1 MLLTCHQVRPETS
14 DVTSFIFSSD
24 QAVDFIPGQFLTLL
38 VPIEART
45 SARAYSLASIPGETE
60 LQLTIK
66 RVPGGRVSNHLLDA
80 LKPGDTLEALA
91 PAGEFH
97 RDLAGDGAWLLLS
110 AGCGITPV
118 FSMLRERL
126 QREPDADIVFV
137 HSARTAADRLFP
149 EPLEA
154 LAAAHPNLKLHW
166 VLGDAVDPEPFKGR
180 LDAAQLQARVPDLK
194 QRTAMICG
202 PQGYM
207 DAVKTM
213 LREFGVEEGRI
224 HSEAFV
230 APQPASLTEA
240 SPSAGHQ
247 LAVDGIELP
256 ILPGQTVL
264 ESLEQGGLPIFAA
277 CRTGVCGSCKCKGE
291 KGKLESTST
300 LGLTPEEIEA
310 GYFLAC
316 SSTVTGDMAV
326 ELND

>member
-1 MLLTCHQVRPETS
+1 MLLTCHEVRPETA
-14 DVTSFIFSSD
+14 DVTSFLFNSD

-38 VPIEART
+38 VPIEERT
-45 SARAYSLASIPGETE
+45 SARAYSLSSIPGDER
-60 LQLTIK
+60 LKLTIK

-80 LKPGDTLEALA
+80 LKPGDQLEAMA

-97 RDLAGDGAWLLLS
+97 RDIAGSGAWLLLS

-137 HSARTAADRLFP
+137 HSARSEADKIFP
-149 EPLEA
+149 QELEA
-154 LAAAHPNLKLHW
+154 LAAEHPNLKLHW
-166 VLGDAVDPEPFKGR
+166 VLGDNTDPDPFKGR
-180 LDAAQLQARVPDLK
+180 LDLPQLQARVPDMR

-207 DAVKTM
+207 DAVKEM
-213 LREFGVEEGRI
+213 LRTEGLAEERI

-230 APQPASLTEA
+230 APEPASVA
-240 SPSAGHQ
+240 SSDAAGHN
-247 LAVDGIELP
+247 LSVDGIELP

-264 ESLEQGGLPIFAA
+264 DSLEKGGLPIFAA

-291 KGKLESTST
+291 KEKLESTSVM
-300 LGLTPEEIEA
+300 GLTPEEIEE

-316 SSTVTGDMAV
+316 SSTVTGDMAL

>member
-1 MLLTCHQVRPETS
+1 MLLTCYEVRPETS
-14 DVTSFIFSSD
+14 DVTSFFFNSD
-24 QAVDFIPGQFLTLL
+24 QPVDFIPGQFLTLL

-45 SARAYSLASIPGETE
+45 SARAYSLSSIPSESH

-80 LKPGDTLEALA
+80 LQPGDTLEAMA

-97 RDLAGDGAWLLLS
+97 RDAAGEGAWLLLS

-118 FSMLRERL
+118 YSMLRERL

-137 HSARTAADRLFP
+137 HSARSTADRLFP
-149 EPLEA
+149 AELEA

-166 VLGDAVDPEPFKGR
+166 VIGDEPNPEPFKGR
-180 LDAAQLQARVPDLK
+180 LDAEQLKARVPDLAD
-194 QRTAMICG
+194 RTAMICG
-202 PQGYM
+202 PAAYM
-207 DAVKTM
+207 DAVKAM
-213 LREFGVEEGRI
+213 LQAEGVAEDRI
-224 HSEAFV
+224 HNEAFV
-230 APQPASLTEA
+230 APESATLKADSDE
-240 SPSAGHQ
+240 AGHQ
-247 LAVDGIELP
+247 LSVDGIELP

-264 ESLEQGGLPIFAA
+264 DSLEKGGLPIFAA

-291 KGKLESTST
+291 KGKLESSSV
-300 LGLTPEEIEA
+300 LGLTPEEIEQ

-316 SSTVTGDMAV
+316 SSTVTADMTV

>member
-1 MLLTCHQVRPETS
+1 MLLTCHEVRPETA
-14 DVTSFIFSSD
+14 DVTSFFFNSD

-38 VPIEART
+38 VPIGDRT
-45 SARAYSLASIPGETE
+45 SARAYSLSSIPGDDR

-66 RVPGGRVSNHLLDA
+66 RVPGGRVSNYLLDN
-80 LKPGDTLEALA
+80 LKPGDVLEAMA

-97 RDLAGDGAWLLLS
+97 RDTAGDGPWLLLS

-126 QREPDADIVFV
+126 QREPEADIVFV
-137 HSARTAADRLFP
+137 HSARSEADKIFP
-149 EPLEA
+149 DALET
-154 LAAAHPNLKLHW
+154 LAAVHPNLSLHW
-166 VLGDAVDPEPFKGR
+166 VLGDSPDPDPFRGR
-180 LDAAQLQARVPDLK
+180 LDQAQLRARVPDL
-194 QRTAMICG
+194 QSRTAMICG

-207 DAVKTM
+207 DAVKAM
-213 LREFGVEEGRI
+213 LRAEGVAETRI

-230 APQPASLTEA
+230 APQPTAVADTDA
-240 SPSAGHQ
+240 AGHQ
-247 LAVDGIELP
+247 LSVDGIELP

-264 ESLEQGGLPIFAA
+264 DSLEQGGLPIFAA

-291 KGKLESTST
+291 KEKLESSSVM
-300 LGLTPEEIEA
+300 GLTPDEIEA

-316 SSTVTGDMAV
+316 SSTVTGDMTV